1 MIPSQSILPRKI
13 DAGIPR
19 TVYPSSSIQTILSVL
34 ELHQILT
41 WTTAKSC
48 ADALADYT
56 ADREFHPALKIA
68 VLLSANR
75 LLRKKGVVKRET
87 GKWKKL
93 IKKSQEFAVYSCQK
107 TSNHTK
113 MEGMS
118 SLLRCLCG
126 DGNSRLQRFC
136 SNEKHALRA
145 HNHPMLCSA
154 AGQVSPARRCMSGCG
169 ADRKSGPFQRRGKR
183 RRGKRTAAQGSGGG
197 RGRGQVRL
205 WFRKT
210 ERESVKRLPHLPCHG
225 MSACSKEHLHC
236 RE

>member
-1 MIPSQSILPRKI
+1 MCGRGVEIKQKSPGYL
-13 DAGIPR
+13 
-19 TVYPSSSIQTILSVL
+19 YPGVFSHSCRSHVGSAKVFTQFLLSSRLYCRFWNCT
-34 ELHQILT
+34 
-41 WTTAKSC
+41 KSC
-48 ADALADYT
+48 RCRLADCT

-136 SNEKHALRA
+136 SNEKHAFGAPKPPDALLCGRA
-145 HNHPMLCSA
+145 GFPCEEVHVGL
-154 AGQVSPARRCMSGCG
+154 
-169 ADRKSGPFQRRGKR
+169 RRG
-183 RRGKRTAAQGSGGG
+183 
-197 RGRGQVRL
+197 
-205 WFRKT
+205 
-210 ERESVKRLPHLPCHG
+210 
-225 MSACSKEHLHC
+225 
-236 RE
+236 

>member
-1 MIPSQSILPRKI
+1 MQGKARCRNSTPHLLPSRLYCRFWN
-13 DAGIPR
+13 R
-19 TVYPSSSIQTILSVL
+19 T
-34 ELHQILT
+34 
-41 WTTAKSC
+41 KSR
-48 ADALADYT
+48 ANGSYAVAFADYT

-87 GKWKKL
+87 GKWEKL
-93 IKKSQEFAVYSCQK
+93 IKKSQEFAVHSCQK

-136 SNEKHALRA
+136 SNEKHTLGAQ
-145 HNHPMLCSA
+145 NHPMLCSA

-169 ADRKSGPFQRRGKR
+169 MDRKSGPFQRRGKR

>member
-34 ELHQILT
+34 ELHQILPL
-41 WTTAKSC
+41 AR
-48 ADALADYT
+48 LADYT

-113 MEGMS
+113 MEGMP

-136 SNEKHALRA
+136 SNEKHAFGAPKPPDALLCGRAGFPCEEVHVGLR
-145 HNHPMLCSA
+145 
-154 AGQVSPARRCMSGCG
+154 SG
-169 ADRKSGPFQRRGKR
+169 
-183 RRGKRTAAQGSGGG
+183 
-197 RGRGQVRL
+197 
-205 WFRKT
+205 
-210 ERESVKRLPHLPCHG
+210 
-225 MSACSKEHLHC
+225 
-236 RE
+236 